1 MKVGRK
7 KILKSTD
14 LCKICGKS
22 AVRYQGLCKIC
33 YKKNW
38 KKSNPE
44 KMMFYGAKER
54 ARIYE
59 LAFTITIDDIVI
71 PKRCPILG
79 IPLIVNE
86 NKAGLNSPALDKII
100 PELGYIKGNIQ
111 VISHKA
117 NNIKNRATLEEL
129 VLLGKWAKR
138 VINEAKRT

>member
-1 MKVGRK
+1 
-7 KILKSTD
+7 
-14 LCKICGKS
+14 
-22 AVRYQGLCKIC
+22 
-33 YKKNW
+33 
-38 KKSNPE
+38 
-44 KMMFYGAKER
+44 MMFYGAKER